1 MTRKENK
8 SVCAQPL
15 NEQHVLEKGAVRKKL
30 DRGKVAAR
38 VVIEGLLEQLLF
50 TRSNF
55 FGVPLPQLFK
65 NDGPW

>member
-15 NEQHVLEKGAVRKKL
+15 NEQHLLGKEEVRKNWIAW
-30 DRGKVAAR
+30 KVAAR
-38 VVIEGLLEQLLF
+38 VVIGGLLEQLLF

-55 FGVPLPQLFK
+55 FGVPLPQIIKKFNSK
-65 NDGPW
+65 